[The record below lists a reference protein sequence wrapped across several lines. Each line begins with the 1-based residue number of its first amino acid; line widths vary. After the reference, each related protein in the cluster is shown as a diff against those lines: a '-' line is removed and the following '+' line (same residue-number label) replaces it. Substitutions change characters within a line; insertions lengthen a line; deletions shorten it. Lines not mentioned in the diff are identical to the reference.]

1 MNPVDA
7 AMAMREMI
15 QPKYVLPIHYG
26 TTPQLRGTAAE
37 FKHALGKASGAPQI
51 LTVKPCEKIDF

>member
-15 QPKYVLPIHYG
+15 QPKYVLPIHYC
-26 TTPQLRGTAAE
+26 TTPQLCRTPAK
-37 FKHALGKASGAPQI
+37 FKQALGNASGAPQM
-51 LTVKPCEKIDF
+51 LTVNPDEKIEF